1 MGQGK
6 PGHEPAANQ
15 VTDADVQSRI
25 PLKAL
30 DFSVLLILAQ
40 EENYGYEIVK
50 RIGEAEGGGISIS
63 PTNLYQVLD
72 RMISAGLVSPLGRR
86 QHGDRPARKYFG
98 ITPLGLGVVQA
109 EGERLR
115 RVMQSLGKL
124 DLALGEEG

>member
-6 PGHEPAANQ
+6 PGREPAAYQ

-30 DFSVLLILAQ
+30 DFSVLLVLAQ

-115 RVMQSLGKL
+115 RVMQSLGEL